1 VPLSIY
7 CSGSIKKGPDDDTGP
22 LWGDEERA
30 SVQAGAGQ
38 PVVFLNPDDPIID
51 PGNTL
56 GQFGRDMY
64 HVDPGN
70 TLGQFG
76 RDMYQVMIATAVVVD
91 ARVRRGIGVG
101 VEMAAAGIL
110 GTPVIVVAP
119 KNSQYRKDSLHYRGV
134 SVTDYV
140 HPHVAVIAWAVVDDF
155 ESAGQELAGL
165 PRSVPADHELPVWL
179 SQALAEYSHVILP
192 CDQPMLEAVRK
203 LDIPVPFL
211 QSAGPS

>member
-7 CSGSIKKGPDDDTGP
+7 CSGSIKKGPDDHTGP

-38 PVVFLNPDDPIID
+38 PVVFLNPDDPI
-51 PGNTL
+51 
-56 GQFGRDMY
+56 
-64 HVDPGN
+64 VDPGN

-76 RDMYQVMIATAVVVD
+76 RDMYQVMIATAIVVD

-119 KNSQYRKDSLHYRGV
+119 RNSQYRKESLHYRGV
-134 SVTDYV
+134 SVPDYV
-140 HPHVAVIAWAVVDDF
+140 HPHVAVIASAIVDDF
-155 ESAGQELAGL
+155 ESAGQKLAGL
-165 PRSVPADHELPVWL
+165 PRSVPAGHELPVWL

>member
-7 CSGSIKKGPDDDTGP
+7 CSGSIKKGPNDHTGP

-38 PVVFLNPDDPIID
+38 PVVFLNPDDPI
-51 PGNTL
+51 
-56 GQFGRDMY
+56 
-64 HVDPGN
+64 VDPGN

-140 HPHVAVIAWAVVDDF
+140 HPHVAVIASAVVDDF
-155 ESAGQELAGL
+155 ESAGQKLAGL
-165 PRSVPADHELPVWL
+165 PRSVPADHELPIWL
-179 SQALAEYSHVILP
+179 SQALAEYTHVILP

-203 LDIPVPFL
+203 LGIPGPFL

>member
-1 VPLSIY
+1 MPLSIY
-7 CSGSIKKGPDDDTGP
+7 CSGSIKKGPNDDTGP

-38 PVVFLNPDDPIID
+38 PVVFLNPDDPI
-51 PGNTL
+51 
-56 GQFGRDMY
+56 
-64 HVDPGN
+64 VDPGN

-91 ARVRRGIGVG
+91 ARVRRGVGVG

-119 KNSQYRKDSLHYRGV
+119 RNSQYRKDSLHYRGV
-134 SVTDYV
+134 TVNDYV
-140 HPHVAVIAWAVVDDF
+140 HPHVAVIASAVVDDF

-165 PRSVPADHELPVWL
+165 PGGVPPGRELPAWL
-179 SQALAEYSHVILP
+179 SRALAEYANVILP
-192 CDQPMLEAVRK
+192 CDQPMLEAVRR
-203 LDIPVPFL
+203 LDMPVPFL
-211 QSAGPS
+211 QGAGPS